1 MTTETRS
8 NQQASEPAT
17 RDSPPEAG
25 HKLVAK
31 PRLRKPNLDD
41 PSHYINRELSWL
53 AFNERVLEEA
63 EDAKN
68 PLLERVKFLS
78 IFGTNLDEFF
88 MVRVSGLRR
97 QIETGVISPPPDG
110 MSPGDQMA
118 AIRERLEPV
127 LGRTEACWREVLE
140 PGLREQGVEVL
151 RYEELTAAERR
162 ELRAYFKTDISPIL
176 TPLAFDPWHPFPHIS
191 NLSLNLAV
199 TVLDESETERFARLK
214 VPASLPRLLPVL
226 RGDDG
231 PGAGLRHDERT
242 RLVWMED
249 VVSANL
255 DLLFP
260 GLEVLHSFPFRVT
273 RDADLDIEEDEAG
286 DLLTAMTEVVEQ
298 RQFGSAIRLEVA
310 QNTPPRIREVL
321 VHNLGLQ
328 AYQVF
333 TSESPIGLAGLAEL
347 GEINRPDL
355 KDAPFQP
362 VVHPS
367 LAGDES
373 IFSVLQRRD
382 VVLFHPYDSFQPVVH
397 FLEEAADDPDVVAI
411 KQTLYRVGANS
422 PIVRALMRARH
433 NGKQV
438 SALVELKARFD
449 EERNIVWARAL
460 EQAGVHVVYGVFG
473 LKTHAK
479 ICMVVRRE
487 EDGVRRYLHLGTGN
501 YNPITAKVYTDLGL
515 LTDDP
520 SLGEDVSDL
529 FNALTGYSA
538 KLEYR
543 KLIVAPHGMRKALL
557 ARIRR
562 EIERHEEE
570 GGGYLAF
577 KMNSLVDQ
585 RCIKALYK
593 ASSAGVRVELQVRG
607 ICCLRPGVPGVSENI
622 RVISIVGRFLEHAR
636 MYYFRNGGDEELLM
650 GSADLMPR
658 NLDGRVET
666 LFAVDQPQL
675 RDALRDEV
683 LECQVADN
691 KKARRLLADG
701 SYQRLEPGDA
711 PGVNCQKRLLRKA
724 GGWHL
729 EELP

>member
-1 MTTETRS
+1 METTAQTDR
-8 NQQASEPAT
+8 APEPRAE
-17 RDSPPEAG
+17 PEPERP
-25 HKLVAK
+25 V
-31 PRLRKPNLDD
+31 PKPNLDD
-41 PSHYINRELSWL
+41 SAYYLNRELSWL

-63 EDAKN
+63 EDPKN
-68 PLLERVKFLS
+68 RLLERVKFLS

-97 QIETGVISPPPDG
+97 QIGIGVVSPPPDG

-118 AIRERLEPV
+118 AIRDRLEP
-127 LGRTEACWREVLE
+127 LLDRARACWRETLAPDLKAE
-140 PGLREQGVEVL
+140 GVEVL
-151 RYEELTAAERR
+151 RYDELSEAERAD
-162 ELRAYFKTDISPIL
+162 LRAYFQRDIFPIL

-199 TVLDESETERFARLK
+199 TVLDEGEVERFARLK

-226 RGDDG
+226 RGA
-231 PGAGLRHDERT
+231 GAPREVLRSDPQT

-249 VVSANL
+249 IVAANL

-260 GLEVLHSFPFRVT
+260 GLRVVQAFPFRVT
-273 RDADLDIEEDEAG
+273 RDADLDIEEDEAS
-286 DLLTAMTEVVEQ
+286 DLLLAMAEVVEQ
-298 RQFGSAIRLEVA
+298 RQFLSAVRLEVA
-310 QNTPPRIREVL
+310 EEMPPRIRDVL

-333 TSESPIGLAGLAEL
+333 TTSGPIGLAGLMEL
-347 GEINRPDL
+347 TEVNRPEL
-355 KDAPFQP
+355 KDPPFQP
-362 VVHPS
+362 VVHPA
-367 LAGDES
+367 LAGDAS
-373 IFSVLQRRD
+373 VFSVVRRHD
-382 VVLFHPYDSFQPVVH
+382 VVLFHPYDSFQPVIR
-397 FLEEAADDPDVVAI
+397 FLEEAAADPDVVAI

-460 EQAGVHVVYGVFG
+460 EQAGVHVVYGVVG

-501 YNPITAKVYTDLGL
+501 YNPLTAKVYTDLGL
-515 LTDDP
+515 FTDDQ

-543 KLIVAPHGMRKALL
+543 KLIVAPHGMRDALL
-557 ARIRR
+557 SRIDR
-562 EIERHEEE
+562 EVKHHKEH
-570 GGGYLAF
+570 GDGYLAF
-577 KMNSLVDQ
+577 KMNALVDKP
-585 RCIKALYK
+585 CIKALYK
-593 ASSAGVRVELQVRG
+593 ASRAGVRIDLQVRG
-607 ICCLRPGVPGVSENI
+607 VCCLRPGVPGVSENI
-622 RVISIVGRFLEHAR
+622 QVVSVVGRFLEHAR
-636 MYYFRNGGDEELLM
+636 IYYFRNGGDDELLM

-666 LFAVDQPQL
+666 LFPIEQPEL
-675 RDALRDEV
+675 RAALRHELLGV
-683 LECQVADN
+683 LMADN
-691 KKARRLLADG
+691 KKARRLQADG
-701 SYQRLEPGDA
+701 SYMRVRPGSD
-711 PGVNCQKRLLRKA
+711 PPVNSQKQLLRKG
-724 GGWHL
+724 GGWRL